1 MTHDN
6 TPKLQITR
14 GSRVKFEKDGATL
27 TGTVF
32 HIVNDIS
39 NGRKMA
45 VIEIEHKLP
54 GITVTMPFDEL
65 RAAPISQEII
75 FMTSP
80 ADVLK
85 PETNDRRFMIVS
97 IDSKR
102 AS

>member
-1 MTHDN
+1 MMTN
-6 TPKLQITR
+6 PITR
-14 GSRVKFEKDGATL
+14 GSRVKFDKDGTTL

-32 HIVNDIS
+32 HIVNDIG

-54 GITVTMPFDEL
+54 GITMTMPFDEL
-65 RAAPISQEII
+65 KAAPISQEVI

-80 ADVLK
+80 ADALK
-85 PETNDRRFMIVS
+85 PETNDRRFWAIS
-97 IDSKR
+97 LDSKR